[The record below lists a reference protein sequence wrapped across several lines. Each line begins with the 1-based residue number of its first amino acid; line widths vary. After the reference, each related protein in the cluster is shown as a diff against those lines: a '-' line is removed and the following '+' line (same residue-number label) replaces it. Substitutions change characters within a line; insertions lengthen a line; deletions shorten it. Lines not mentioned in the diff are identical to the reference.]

1 VIRMLWFLPVSL
13 GIGTLLTHEAVLR
26 RREARRNPIARDWW
40 LFLLLGWVPILAWIA
55 SQFVE
60 QY

>member
-1 VIRMLWFLPVSL
+1 MIRMLWFLPISL
-13 GIGTLLTHEAVLR
+13 GIGTLLTREAVLR
-26 RREARRNPIARDWW
+26 RREARRNPRASDWW